1 MSKLVR
7 DHIPHIIRASG
18 RDPRVHVVDG
28 DERRAAL
35 LRKLGEECSELTEAH
50 PDEVLDEAA
59 DLYEVLLSLLAQHG
73 HGRLELELVAAQKRA
88 ERGGFE
94 HGVML
99 EAIGDA
105 AVPVA
110 G

>member
-18 RDPRVHVVDG
+18 RDPLVHVVDG
-28 DERRAAL
+28 EDRRVAL
-35 LRKLGEECSELTEAH
+35 LSKLGEECSELTAAAPE
-50 PDEVLDEAA
+50 DVLDEAA

-73 HGRLELELVAAQKRA
+73 HGRLELELAAAQKRA

-94 HGVML
+94 HGVIL
-99 EAIGDA
+99 DAVSDA